1 MATAGLVPPFQA
13 FPAAPSLESH
23 LLELE
28 IIILDTDS
36 CILELLLDSKRQKCW
51 VLLTQILIQKVPNSM
66 RLGEQVKP
74 SATMLTLKVQS
85 DGGS

>member
-1 MATAGLVPPFQA
+1 MAGLVPPVQA

-36 CILELLLDSKRQKCW
+36 CTLELLLDSKRQKS
-51 VLLTQILIQKVPNSM
+51 V
-66 RLGEQVKP
+66 GYF
-74 SATMLTLKVQS
+74 
-85 DGGS
+85 